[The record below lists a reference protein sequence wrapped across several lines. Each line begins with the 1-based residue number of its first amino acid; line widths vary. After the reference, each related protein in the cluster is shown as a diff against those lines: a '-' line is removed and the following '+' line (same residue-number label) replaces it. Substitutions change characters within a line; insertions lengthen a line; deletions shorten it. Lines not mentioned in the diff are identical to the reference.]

1 MMLRTISSVPRA
13 AASSRAMSSFKL
25 PELSFDVMALEPVI
39 SGEIMSIHHQ
49 VTLTHSLT
57 HSLTNSLTQSSST
70 TFTLIISLLL

>member
-1 MMLRTISSVPRA
+1 
-13 AASSRAMSSFKL
+13 MSSFKL